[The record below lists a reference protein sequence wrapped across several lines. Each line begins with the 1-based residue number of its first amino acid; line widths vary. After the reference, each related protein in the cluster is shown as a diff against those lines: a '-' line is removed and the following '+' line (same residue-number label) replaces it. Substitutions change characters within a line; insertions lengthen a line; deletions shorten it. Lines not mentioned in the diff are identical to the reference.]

1 MVAEDRASGKVG
13 TSFWPYGR
21 GFGIQTATDGQIE
34 PDFSLSRLI
43 FPSVISCAASSIRLV
58 PVAVD
63 AIHRDQPQD
72 FHSVHALHAG
82 LVIRQS

>member
-1 MVAEDRASGKVG
+1 MVKD
-13 TSFWPYGR
+13 
-21 GFGIQTATDGQIE
+21 FGIQTATDGQIKT
-34 PDFSLSRLI
+34 DSSLSGHI
-43 FPSVISCAASSIRLV
+43 SPSVISWAASSIRLV
-58 PVAVD
+58 PIAVD

>member
-1 MVAEDRASGKVG
+1 MVTEDRASGKVG
-13 TSFWPYGR
+13 RRFWPYGG

-34 PDFSLSRLI
+34 PDFSLSGHI
-43 FPSVISCAASSIRLV
+43 SPSVIPWAASSIRLV

>member
-1 MVAEDRASGKVG
+1 MVTEDRALGKIG

-21 GFGIQTATDGQIE
+21 GFGIQAATDSHTE
-34 PDFSLSRLI
+34 SDFSLTGHIS
-43 FPSVISCAASSIRLV
+43 PSVIPWAASSIRLV